1 METTFLNQSESIEQ
15 ISQALSSAYGE
26 LTNAHNDAQGAFS
39 NNYASLGTVVAN
51 GNRQVLARYG
61 LAILQGLNQVSQ
73 VSKEIEDRHPMGE
86 NQPDK
91 VTVTREFQPF
101 WQLVTRIQHSSGEYI
116 EFPSPLPMEDGGRMS
131 ATHKFISAVTYMR
144 RATNG
149 MIINVATDND
159 DDGNAASN
167 ITEPQSNGRASRST
181 NRGKAKSSKSK
192 DTKAESNDG
201 KVIGLPSKDEA
212 GERLEAESL
221 EKLRVA
227 MSATEWQSQAQ
238 FKAHVR
244 LHWDHYKSVGG
255 EGRLEELQALVTEM
269 SDLLAEKQT
278 A

>member
-1 METTFLNQSESIEQ
+1 
-15 ISQALSSAYGE
+15 
-26 LTNAHNDAQGAFS
+26 
-39 NNYASLGTVVAN
+39 
-51 GNRQVLARYG
+51 
-61 LAILQGLNQVSQ
+61 
-73 VSKEIEDRHPMGE
+73 
-86 NQPDK
+86 
-91 VTVTREFQPF
+91 
-101 WQLVTRIQHSSGEYI
+101 
-116 EFPSPLPMEDGGRMS
+116 MS

-167 ITEPQSNGRASRST
+167 ITEPQNNGRASRSA